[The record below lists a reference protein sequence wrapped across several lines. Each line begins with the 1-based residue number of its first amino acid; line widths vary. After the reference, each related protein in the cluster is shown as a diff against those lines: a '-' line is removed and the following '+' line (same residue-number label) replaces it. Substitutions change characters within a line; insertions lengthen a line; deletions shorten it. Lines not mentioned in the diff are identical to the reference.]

1 MESSA
6 NNTKKTIKKK
16 VITNSD
22 KDVINTEDSNLRK
35 KYVKLDQITH
45 VKTRPGMYIGSIEED
60 VQNLWILNNDQT
72 RMEKKI
78 IKYIPGL
85 FKIFDEIIVNAIDH
99 VTRLKTKDKSEVGHY
114 VKNINV
120 SIDKE
125 TGIIEVINDGDGIEV
140 VIHPEHKIY
149 IPELIFANMLT
160 STNYDDN
167 EEKIVGGTN
176 GLGAKL
182 TCIFSEF
189 FEIETVDSKRKLLY
203 KQKYDEGM
211 TKISEPIIEKSNNK
225 PYTKI
230 RFKPD
235 YKSFKIDGL
244 NESIYKL
251 FEKRVYDIC
260 ALTDREINVVLNGKK
275 IEINNFEK
283 YIDLYIGSKE
293 EHTRVYEY
301 VNENWEICASYNDF
315 NGFEQISFV
324 NGIWTIK
331 GGKHVDYI
339 LNQIVK
345 KLIEVIQKK
354 KKNTENIRPQTV
366 KDNMILFVKCNI
378 VNPSFDSQSKET
390 LTTPITK
397 FKFKADI
404 TDKFIDKLYKSGI
417 VEKIMEINQIHNV
430 NSLKKTD
437 GKKKNVIRGIHKL
450 DDANFAGTNK
460 SSECTL
466 ILTEGDSAK
475 TMALAGLSKV
485 GRDRYG
491 VFPLRGKLLNVKDVS
506 MKKILE
512 NEEITNLKKIL
523 GLETGK
529 IYKNIND
536 LRYGKIMIMTDQ
548 DHDGSH
554 IKGLLFN
561 MFYTMWPSLI
571 KDHNFMSCMM
581 TPIVK
586 VFKGNM
592 VHSFYNLSDFEDWK
606 KINNNYSNWT
616 IKYYKGL
623 GTSTEEEA
631 IEYFT
636 EMKTLNY
643 FFDQDKSDESLDLA
657 FNKKRAD
664 ERKIWLSGYDR
675 KNVLDYKNNEV
686 SYTDFINKELIHFSN
701 YDIERSIPSICDGL
715 KISQRKILYGCFK
728 KNLVDKEMRVAQL
741 ASYVSEHTMYHHGET
756 SLQGAIIGM
765 AQDFVGANNINLLTP
780 NGQFGTRVMQGK
792 DASQPRY
799 IYTLL
804 NTITTKIFIKQDQAI
819 LKYLEDDGFQVEPE
833 FYIPIIP
840 MILVNGAIGIGTGFS
855 TNIPNYNPK
864 DIIRI
869 LKNLLN
875 DENVDEKTELA
886 PWYIG
891 YTGDIIKQGDKYV
904 SKGKFNKVS
913 ISKIQITELPIGMGT
928 DDFKSMLEDLL
939 DDNKKDE
946 KTKESPIKHYD
957 NNSSHI
963 KIDFTLHFNNST
975 TLEEYMKLENN
986 NNIKL
991 ENEFKLISSKNM
1003 GTTNMYLFNEKGQI
1017 TKYENP
1023 IHIIKEFYRIRLEFY
1038 NKRKLYLLEQKKDI
1052 INLNENKIRFIKDV
1066 INNIIIVHKLTKLE
1080 LENKLKELEYFKHND
1095 SYDYLIKIPIYNLTM
1110 DKVEEL
1116 ENECS
1121 KYKGEY
1127 EDILNKNIKTM
1138 WLEDL
1143 ISLEKE
1149 YEKYEIYRLNK
1160 LKNNKILKKK

>member
-1 MESSA
+1 MASSS
-6 NNTKKTIKKK
+6 TSGKKTIIKKIK
-16 VITNSD
+16 
-22 KDVINTEDSNLRK
+22 KDNVDVEHNNIDLTK
-35 KYVKLDQITH
+35 KYIKLDQITH

-60 VQNLWILNNDQT
+60 VHNLWVLNSDENK
-72 RMEKKI
+72 MEKKI

-99 VTRLKTKDKSEVGHY
+99 ATRLKTKDKSEVGYY
-114 VKNINV
+114 VKNITV

-182 TCIFSEF
+182 TSIFSEF
-189 FEIETVDSKRKLLY
+189 FEIETIDAKRKLLY

-235 YKSFKIDGL
+235 YKSFKMEGL
-244 NESIYKL
+244 NESMYKL

-283 YIDLYIGSKE
+283 YIDLYIGSKD
-293 EHTRVYEY
+293 EHTRVYECI
-301 VNENWEICASYNDF
+301 NDNWEICASYNDF

-324 NGIWTIK
+324 NGIWTIR

-354 KKNTENIRPQTV
+354 KKNTDNIRPQTV

-404 TDKFIDKLYKSGI
+404 SDKFIEKLYKSGI
-417 VEKIMEINQIHNV
+417 VEKIMEINQLHNV

-450 DDANFAGTNK
+450 DDANLAGTNK

-561 MFYTMWPSLI
+561 IFHTMWPSLI

-592 VHSFYNLSDFEDWK
+592 VLSFYNLSDFEDWK

-636 EMKTLNY
+636 EMKTLDY
-643 FFDQDKSDESLDLA
+643 FYDKDKSDESLDLA

-664 ERKIWLSGYDR
+664 ERKLWLAGYDK
-675 KNVLDYKNNEV
+675 KNVIDYKNNQV

-780 NGQFGTRVMQGK
+780 NGQFGTRVMQGR

-804 NTITTKIFIKQDQAI
+804 NTITTKIFMKQDQSI

-855 TNIPNYNPK
+855 TNIPNYNPR
-864 DIIRI
+864 DIIKL

-875 DENVDEKTELA
+875 DENIDNIELA

-891 YTGDIIKQGDKYV
+891 YTGDIVKQGDKYV

-913 ISKIQITELPIGMGT
+913 ISKIQITELPIGIAT
-928 DDFKSMLEDLL
+928 DDFKCLLEDLL
-939 DDNKKDE
+939 DDTKKDE

-963 KIDFTLHFNNST
+963 KVDFTLHFNNST
-975 TLEEYMKLENN
+975 KLEEYMELENN
-986 NNIKL
+986 NNTKL

-1003 GTTNMYLFNEKGQI
+1003 GTKNMYLFNEKGQI
-1017 TKYENP
+1017 TKYDNP
-1023 IHIIKEFYRIRLEFY
+1023 IHIIKEFYKIRLEFY
-1038 NKRKLYLLEQKKDI
+1038 NKRKIYLLEQKKDI
-1052 INLNENKIRFIKDV
+1052 INLNENKIKFIKDV
-1066 INNIIIVHKLTKLE
+1066 INGVIIVHKLTKIE
-1080 LENKLKELEYFKHND
+1080 LENKLLELKYFKHND

-1116 ENECS
+1116 ENECN
-1121 KYKGEY
+1121 KCKGEY
-1127 EDILNKNIKTM
+1127 DEILNKSVKTM
-1138 WLEDL
+1138 WLED
-1143 ISLEKE
+1143 INSLEKE
-1149 YEKYEIYRLNK
+1149 YDKYENYRLNK
-1160 LKNNKILKKK
+1160 LKNSKILKKK